1 MIAYYVTAHGYGHG
15 VRSCD
20 IIRALYRLRPYPP
33 VLVVSDLP
41 VEFFRNRLPSRS
53 FIHRPGSFDAG
64 MVQLDSIRVDV
75 PASLEKAERLCERR
89 EEIISREATFLE
101 NHGARLVV
109 ADIPAIPLEAA
120 GRAGIPA
127 VAVGNFSW
135 DWIYSAYGNQDSRW
149 IPVSRCFAEGYAR
162 ADLLLRLPFH
172 AGMDVFSRIEDVP
185 VVASPGRSRRS
196 EMAEVTGACVDLR
209 WILLSFTALE
219 WGQEALRNVS
229 RIQGCEFFTVRPL
242 EWAGWNIHAIDREV
256 IPFSDVVASV
266 DAVLSKPGYGILS
279 DCLANRKPLVY
290 AERTDFGEYPI
301 LEAAIRRYL
310 RHVHIPAERLYRG
323 ELSEAL
329 DAVGRS
335 DEARETMPLGGDAVA
350 ALRLLAFLQGGQSF
364 MPRRG
369 TR

>member
-20 IIRALYRLRPYPP
+20 IIRAVRGLCPQLPIM
-33 VLVVSDLP
+33 VVSDLP
-41 VEFFRNRLPSRS
+41 MDFFRNRLPPGS
-53 FIHRPGSFDAG
+53 FTHRPGSFDTG
-64 MVQLDSIRVDV
+64 MVQLDSIRIDV
-75 PASLEKAERLCERR
+75 SASLEKAERLCARR
-89 EEIISREATFLE
+89 GEMVGREAEFLKTA
-101 NHGARLVV
+101 GAGLVV

-120 GRAGIPA
+120 ARAGIPA

-135 DWIYSAYGNQDSRW
+135 DWIYSTYRSQDLRW
-149 IPVSRCFAEGYAR
+149 AVISKTFAEGYAR

-172 AGMDVFSRIEDVP
+172 ARMEAFPRIEDAP
-185 VVASPGRSRRS
+185 VVASPGRDRRAEMS
-196 EMAEVTGACVDLR
+196 ELTGARKDVR
-209 WILLSFTALE
+209 WVLLSFTTLE
-219 WGQEALRNVS
+219 WGEEALRNVDE
-229 RIQGCEFFTVRPL
+229 IEGYEFFTVRPL
-242 EWAGWNIHAIDREV
+242 EWAGRKIHAIDREV

-290 AERTDFGEYPI
+290 AERTDFGEYSI

-329 DAVGRS
+329 RS
-335 DEARETMPLGGDAVA
+335 IEESPEPRETLPLGGA
-350 ALRLLAFLQGGQSF
+350 AIAARRLLEFL
-364 MPRRG
+364 
-369 TR
+369 